1 MVGGNKTIQISSAG
15 SSIIRSS
22 TATNNLDFGVTFP
35 KHEVNTLIK
44 KIRDEAAR
52 LHREHIKSSLKDA
65 AITTESIVSKRSVKE
80 RTQKTHVGTTIAGG
94 AGGAATMIGQSLG
107 YHMKFATT
115 NKNEWVAGSYDFDE
129 RTGNFI
135 NSRTGKRGM
144 MPTGVRA
151 KDMKKR
157 DISLTQIYEAHQGPF
172 EQTGIITDTATLPAQ
187 NIENW
192 KRQEIAQG
200 RPIFYAMK
208 GYGMGQSRKGK
219 PAPKWRRSGWRGL
232 NTIAFFERQV
242 RDNLANA
249 QSLQKKLDNL
259 TIDTPPSSQQT
270 SLLDF

>member
-1 MVGGNKTIQISSAG
+1 MAGGNKTIQMGMGNAIVK
-15 SSIIRSS
+15 SS
-22 TATNNLDFGVTFP
+22 TTTNNLDFGITFP
-35 KHEVNTLIK
+35 KQEVNMQME
-44 KIRDEAAR
+44 KIRDEVGR
-52 LHREHIKSSLKDA
+52 LHRKHIKDSLKNA
-65 AITTESIVSKRSVKE
+65 AITVQSMVSKRSVKE
-80 RTQKTHVGTTIAGG
+80 KRQKTRIGTTIAGG
-94 AGGAATMIGQSLG
+94 AGGAAAMIGRSLG

-115 NKNEWVAGSYDFDE
+115 AKYEWVAGSYDFDE
-129 RTGNFI
+129 RTGNFP
-135 NSRTGKRGM
+135 NTRTGRRGM

-172 EQTGIITDTATLPAQ
+172 EQTGIITDVTKVPGQ

-219 PAPKWRRSGWRGL
+219 PAPKWKRSGWRGL

-242 RDNLANA
+242 RDNLANS

-259 TIDTPPSSQQT
+259 TVDSPASSQQT